1 MIYFN
6 NAATSYPKFQQTIDG
21 IYNALVNGS
30 MGCKRDSVED
40 DNVNKIIFDL
50 RESISGMI
58 HAKKPHSICFTH
70 NDTVAI
76 NTILLGYKGLK
87 KGDMVLTDKYV
98 HNAVSRPL
106 IQLQKEKGIKIVY
119 IDTVDEIKKVTK
131 EHDGEIKFA
140 IFSHGSNVTGDLLPV
155 QEIGDILYLQNIPLI
170 LDVAQ
175 TLGVI
180 DIDVEKMKISA
191 LTFAGHK
198 VLNGPQGTGG
208 FYIRKGLPV
217 NPILFGGTGN
227 NSMELDPQ
235 VVFPDSFEVGTPA
248 IHDLIG
254 LYYSID
260 TILNGIGF
268 DKYSTKLKDITN
280 YAYEQLEDVPNIIL
294 YGNKNKE
301 LPVIS
306 FNIKGITAME
316 VGHFLGKYGII
327 CRTGIHCASKAIEAM
342 NVLDEY
348 GGTVRISF
356 GWFTKEEEID
366 FLIKT
371 LREIPNIVSKNY

>member
-1 MIYFN
+1 MIYLN
-6 NAATSYPKFQQTIDG
+6 NAATSYPKFKETIDKMH
-21 IYNALVNGS
+21 NALINGS

-40 DNVNKIIFDL
+40 DSVNKIIFDL
-50 RESISGMI
+50 RESISEMI

-76 NTILLGYKGLK
+76 NTILLGYEGLK
-87 KGDMVLTDKYV
+87 QGDIVLTDKYV

-106 IQLQKEKGIKIVY
+106 IQLQKEKGIEILY
-119 IDTVDEIKKVTK
+119 IDTVEEIKKVTK
-131 EHDGEIKFA
+131 ENDGKVKFA
-140 IFSHGSNVTGDLLPV
+140 IFSHGSNVTGDLIPV

-175 TLGVI
+175 TLGVV

-198 VLNGPQGTGG
+198 ALNGPQGTGG

-217 NPILFGGTGN
+217 KPILFGGTGN

-235 VVFPDSFEVGTPA
+235 TVFPDSFEVGTPA
-248 IHDLIG
+248 VHDLIG

-260 TILNGIGF
+260 TILNIIGF
-268 DKYSTKLKDITN
+268 ERYSSYLKEITN
-280 YAYEQLEDVPNIIL
+280 YAYNKIKDIPNIIL
-294 YGNKNKE
+294 YGNKEKE

-306 FNIKGITAME
+306 FNIKGMTAME
-316 VGHFLGKYGII
+316 VGHLLGEYDII
-327 CRTGIHCASKAIEAM
+327 CRTGIHCASKAIESM

-348 GGTVRISF
+348 GGTVRVSF
-356 GWFTKEEEID
+356 SWFTEENEIN
-366 FLIKT
+366 FLIKI
-371 LREIPNIVSKNY
+371 LLKIIQKRRA